1 MKFQKRLRYLYYRAV
16 RGHGKPREVAMGMA
30 IGASISVTP
39 VLGHTPVAVAI
50 AALTGQSK
58 LGAAL
63 GVWVNNPVT
72 MPFLFGASYVVGAL
86 VLRYPLRPP
95 GGFLYATT
103 HVASLTSELYLPL
116 LAGSLILA
124 LPLGAATYWLTYQGI
139 VAYRLKK
146 RERRAKQLHRWHW
159 TADRGWHRLTG
170 VKEGQEGEH
179 RAHG

>member
-1 MKFQKRLRYLYYRAV
+1 
-16 RGHGKPREVAMGMA
+16 MGMA

-58 LGAAL
+58 LAAAL
-63 GVWVNNPVT
+63 GVWVNNPLT

-86 VLRYPLRPP
+86 VLGYPVRPP

-103 HVASLTSELYLPL
+103 HVASLTSALYFPL
-116 LAGSLILA
+116 LVGSLILA
-124 LPLGAATYWLTYQGI
+124 LPLGAAAYWLTYQAI

-146 RERRAKQLHRWHW
+146 RERRARQLHRWHW
-159 TADRGWHRLTG
+159 TAERGWHRLTDA
-170 VKEGQEGEH
+170 EEQRAGEH